1 MYDSLRTETCKKCKS
16 VIAERKEFINSLLG
30 CEFLKD
36 NVTLIKENGDIVG
49 FRINGK
55 EFYAESEHFVEV
67 EISDLKGFNIG
78 SIPND
83 FCLHLFEGDYE
94 WDILSDMKYAGISSV
109 NLHIYRKYWD
119 HRFGALQYVD
129 TMKKA
134 VEIRWKSEKD
144 VEFNGI
150 EDDGAHIFFRYDILL
165 SENMLIDRA
174 FKRFQ
179 EIVLEI
185 EGYTERLLEGEELS
199 SDVLDDEKRF
209 SLEVLLPLFRS
220 MLFSDVKYNH
230 GKREF
235 GKDVTFSEIDRF
247 GVRRNYGVQVKVG
260 DLSGEVGA
268 EMDKIIG
275 QIEDAFSMPY
285 VNTTSREKRYI
296 SDLIIAISGRFTDNA
311 KDKIIE
317 KINRRN
323 IYFLDID
330 KVQELL
336 TQFMEKTVKKNK

>member
-1 MYDSLRTETCKKCKS
+1 
-16 VIAERKEFINSLLG
+16 
-30 CEFLKD
+30 
-36 NVTLIKENGDIVG
+36 
-49 FRINGK
+49 
-55 EFYAESEHFVEV
+55 
-67 EISDLKGFNIG
+67 
-78 SIPND
+78 
-83 FCLHLFEGDYE
+83 
-94 WDILSDMKYAGISSV
+94 
-109 NLHIYRKYWD
+109 
-119 HRFGALQYVD
+119 
-129 TMKKA
+129 MKKA
-134 VEIRWKSEKD
+134 VEIRRKSEKD

-260 DLSGEVGA
+260 DLSGEAGA

-336 TQFMEKTVKKNK
+336 TRYMEKTVKKNK